1 MGQGYQIL
9 FVEDILMEGDK
20 TLDQARDN
28 IENILYKE
36 QAEKRFKEWIESLKK
51 HAHIK
56 NML

>member
-1 MGQGYQIL
+1 MQL
-9 FVEDILMEGDK
+9 VEDILMEGNK

-51 HAHIK
+51 HAHII